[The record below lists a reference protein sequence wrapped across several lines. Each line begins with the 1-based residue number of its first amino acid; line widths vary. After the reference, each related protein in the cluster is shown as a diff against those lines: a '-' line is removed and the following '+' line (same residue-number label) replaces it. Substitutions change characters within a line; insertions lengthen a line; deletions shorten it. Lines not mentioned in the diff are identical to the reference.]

1 MDMRCPSFIPKRALT
16 EELSDVGSLKQH
28 LRTLHGFPLCIQQIL
43 HHGLCLDDAFK
54 LDSGLLFRALLQLVL
69 LSYHTEENSVFD
81 VSDV

>member
-1 MDMRCPSFIPKRALT
+1 MRDDCPFIPNRAFT

-54 LDSGLLFRALLQLVL
+54 LDAGLLIVKDLIQ
-69 LSYHTEENSVFD
+69 SYQNRGFLYLTLRKLR
-81 VSDV
+81 